1 MVRPSRVA
9 FLVCTKSVSFSLFN
23 SQETRV
29 NFVPSRPRRGQVP
42 ALLLLSSRYNLV
54 TIATRF
60 ALKPI
65 DLSLQPTYGETIQII
80 GLPGPAPPV
89 APSAAAAGALEAR
102 LPPYAT
108 FFTPRTIFLSHG
120 TRGRNASPGT
130 KDRF

>member
-1 MVRPSRVA
+1 MPISGQTPPLA
-9 FLVCTKSVSFSLFN
+9 TKK
-23 SQETRV
+23 V
-29 NFVPSRPRRGQVP
+29 NFVRSRSRRGKIP
-42 ALLLLSSRYNLV
+42 TLLVLSSRPNLV
-54 TIATRF
+54 TIATRL

-65 DLSLQPTYGETIQII
+65 DLSVQPTYGKTIQII

-89 APSAAAAGALEAR
+89 APSTVAACALEAR

-120 TRGRNASPGT
+120 TRGRNASPGA